1 MHDAITD
8 QLSDYLDGELTADEA
23 ARVEAHLRECAACNA
38 VLNDLKRIVAQ
49 AQHLEARPP
58 QADLWGGIERR
69 IERVTP
75 PRRVSLTL
83 PQLAAAAALLI
94 AVSAATAIKLTAPQA
109 PTTTPIEQAAKAE
122 PPAAD
127 TTDAATTIAVT
138 PVSFSDAQYDAA
150 VADLEKALKAG
161 RGRLDKTTIEIVE
174 HNLQIID
181 QAIAQ
186 ARDALAGD
194 PANSY
199 LSGHL
204 VEARRRK
211 LDLLRRAAALAET
224 D

>member
-1 MHDAITD
+1 MHQSFTD
-8 QLSDYLDGELTADEA
+8 QLSDYLDGELTAGEA
-23 ARVEAHLRECAACNA
+23 AAVEAHLRECAACNA

-49 AQHLEARPP
+49 AQHLEPRPP
-58 QADLWGGIERR
+58 QADLWAGIERR

-75 PRRVSLTL
+75 PRRVSFTL
-83 PQLAAAAALLI
+83 PQLAAAAALLV
-94 AVSAATAIKLTAPQA
+94 AVSAGTAIKFAAPA
-109 PTTTPIEQAAKAE
+109 VPASVPVEQTVKGEPAQPEAAGSNA
-122 PPAAD
+122 
-127 TTDAATTIAVT
+127 TIAVT
-138 PVSFSDAQYDAA
+138 PVGFSDAQYDAA

-161 RGRLDKTTIEIVE
+161 RGRLDKSTIEVVE

-186 ARDALAGD
+186 AREALIGD

>member
-1 MHDAITD
+1 MNAPH
-8 QLSDYLDGELTADEA
+8 
-23 ARVEAHLRECAACNA
+23 CNA

-49 AQHLEARPP
+49 AQHLEPRPP
-58 QADLWGGIERR
+58 ESDLWGGIERR
-69 IERVTP
+69 IERTAP
-75 PRRVSLTL
+75 PRRVSFTL

-94 AVSAATAIKLTAPQA
+94 AVSAGTAIKLAAPEAPATAA
-109 PTTTPIEQAAKAE
+109 LEQAARPE
-122 PPAAD
+122 SPAD
-127 TTDAATTIAVT
+127 TPNPDTIVSVA

-161 RGRLDKTTIEIVE
+161 RGRLDQATVDIVE

-186 ARDALAGD
+186 ARDALASD
-194 PANSY
+194 PANVY

>member
-1 MHDAITD
+1 MHDSITD
-8 QLSDYLDGELTADEA
+8 QLSDYLDGELSAEESA
-23 ARVEAHLRECAACNA
+23 AVEAHLRECAACNA

-49 AQHLEARPP
+49 AQHLESHPP
-58 QADLWGGIERR
+58 QADLWTGIESR
-69 IERVTP
+69 IERIRPT
-75 PRRVSLTL
+75 RRVSFTL
-83 PQLAAAAALLI
+83 PQLAAAAALLM
-94 AVSAATAIKLTAPQA
+94 AVSAATAIKLATPDAPA
-109 PTTTPIEQAAKAE
+109 PAKVERVSKAE
-122 PPAAD
+122 PAAD
-127 TTDAATTIAVT
+127 TADSDAMISVT

-161 RGRLDKTTIEIVE
+161 RGRLDKSTVEIVE

-186 ARDALAGD
+186 ARDALATD
-194 PANSY
+194 PANAY
-199 LSGHL
+199 LSSHL